1 VTASFEVAKALASAR
16 SYGMCEGCGIPGH
29 LDPHHRMTRGSGG
42 VHGLAASIANDV
54 RNLLMLCRPCHDR
67 TLSDAAPCIELGWV
81 IERRSGVDPREV
93 PAYIFTV
100 NGKGWWFLTENGG
113 YRWADE
119 LNVQPGYRLTY
130 EAAE

>member
-16 SYGMCEGCGIPGH
+16 SYERCEGCGIPGH

-54 RNLLMLCRPCHDR
+54 RNILMLCRPCHDR

-119 LNVQPGYRLTY
+119 LNVQPDYRISY
-130 EAAE
+130 EA

>member
-1 VTASFEVAKALASAR
+1 VSFEIAKATASAR
-16 SYGMCEGCGIPGH
+16 AMSLCEGCRAYTH
-29 LDPHHRMTRGSGG
+29 LDAHHRMTRGSGG